1 MKYFIIIMYALWIGL
16 TIILA
21 LKEACNEKNTD
32 NNR

>member
-1 MKYFIIIMYALWIGL
+1 MGYFVISMYVLWIGL

-21 LKEACNEKNTD
+21 LKETFNENNTD